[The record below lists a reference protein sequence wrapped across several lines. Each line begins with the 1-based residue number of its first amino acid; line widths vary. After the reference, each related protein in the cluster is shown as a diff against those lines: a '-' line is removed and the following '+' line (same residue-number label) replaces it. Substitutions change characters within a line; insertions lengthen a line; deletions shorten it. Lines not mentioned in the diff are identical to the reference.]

1 MKSCMN
7 MRSRNMYI
15 VWLVVSTPSVAR
27 SGRDRP
33 CGGSGRDFTNDGTPD
48 YNDLKELAENCLADV
63 E

>member
-1 MKSCMN
+1 
-7 MRSRNMYI
+7 MYI